1 MDYHFLRPK
10 RVREQPVNS
19 SYIFKLVGRFLPVF
33 LLAAILPFLIGFV
46 VAPPD
51 ISFLTRADATSELR
65 VWVEP
70 ANVVMSPG
78 GTTEFTVLAQFEG
91 EEKLIPEITLTLTAS
106 SGLVLENKSV
116 TYKVPFN
123 GRVEL
128 GRVGVRAESAGEAM
142 VDISRESIKITAFEW
157 PLEVSTAPAKVII
170 R

>member
-1 MDYHFLRPK
+1 MDYHFLRP
-10 RVREQPVNS
+10 RGLARPGTNRN
-19 SYIFKLVGRFLPVF
+19 ITKLVTRFLPVF

-65 VWVEP
+65 VWIEP

-78 GTTEFTVLAQFEG
+78 TSTEVSVIAQFGGEG
-91 EEKLIPEITLTLTAS
+91 KLVPEVSLALVGTGSVEVTNQNITHSIPFS
-106 SGLVLENKSV
+106 
-116 TYKVPFN
+116 

-128 GRVGVRAESAGEAM
+128 ARVTVSARSPGTGQ
-142 VDISRESIKITAFEW
+142 VTIPRDSVKVTAFEW
-157 PLEVSTAPAKVII
+157 PLEVNTAGSNVIV